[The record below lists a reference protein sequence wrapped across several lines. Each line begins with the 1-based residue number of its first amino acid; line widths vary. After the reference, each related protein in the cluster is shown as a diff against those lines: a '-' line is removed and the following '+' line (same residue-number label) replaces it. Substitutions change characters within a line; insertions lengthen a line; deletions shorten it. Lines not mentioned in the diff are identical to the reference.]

1 MEIVF
6 GIMLGIVAGFLISE
20 AIRGLENGKK

>member
-6 GIMLGIVAGFLISE
+6 GIMLGIVVGFLISE
-20 AIRGLENGKK
+20 AVRGLEDGKK

>member
-1 MEIVF
+1 MESVF

-20 AIRGLENGKK
+20 ALHGWADGKK